1 MRIGLFGGAFDPPHN
16 AHVALAQAALRQL
29 SLNVLHVVPTGDAW
43 HKPRDLTPGL
53 HRLAMCQQAFE
64 SFPNVVVDDLE
75 LKRPGP
81 SYTVDTLAV
90 LRERYAGAEFF
101 VLLGLDQAAQFVH
114 WHQSD
119 QILAWAQLAIAD
131 RSLEGQEKEASPE
144 WHNPQHLHL
153 NMPLMPLSATDIR
166 QRCRTE
172 EDLSSLLSPAVIQY
186 IRNNH
191 LYLDNHDRS
200 F

>member
-29 SLNVLHVVPTGDAW
+29 SLNVLHVLPTGDAW
-43 HKPRDLTPGL
+43 HKPRDLTPGH

-101 VLLGLDQAAQFVH
+101 VVLGLDQAAQFVH

-131 RSLEGQEKEASPE
+131 RSLEGQEKAASPE
-144 WHNPQHLHL
+144 WHNRAHLHL

-166 QRCRTE
+166 QRCRTG
-172 EDLSSLLSPAVIQY
+172 EDLSSLLNPAVIQY
-186 IRNNH
+186 IQNNH
-191 LYLDNHDRS
+191 LYLDNHD
-200 F
+200 

>member
-29 SLNVLHVVPTGDAW
+29 SLNVLHVLPTGDAW
-43 HKPRDLTPGL
+43 HKPRDLTPGH

-101 VLLGLDQAAQFVH
+101 VVLGLDQAAQFVH

-131 RSLEGQEKEASPE
+131 RSLEGQEKAASPE
-144 WHNPQHLHL
+144 WHNRAHLHL

-166 QRCRTE
+166 QRCRTG
-172 EDLSSLLSPAVIQY
+172 EDLSALLSTAVIRY
-186 IRNNH
+186 IQNNH

>member
-16 AHVALAQAALRQL
+16 AHVALAQAALTQL
-29 SLNVLHVVPTGDAW
+29 SLNVLHVLPTGDAW
-43 HKPRDLTPGL
+43 HKPRDLTPGH

-75 LKRPGP
+75 LKRQGP

-90 LRERYAGAEFF
+90 LRERYSGAEFF
-101 VLLGLDQAAQFVH
+101 VVLGLDQAAQFVH

-131 RSLEGQEKEASPE
+131 RSLEGQEKAASPE
-144 WHNPQHLHL
+144 WHNRAHLHL

-166 QRCRTE
+166 QRCRTG
-172 EDLSSLLSPAVIQY
+172 EDLSSLLNPAVIQY
-186 IRNNH
+186 IQNNH
-191 LYLDNHDRS
+191 LYLDNHD
-200 F
+200 

>member
-1 MRIGLFGGAFDPPHN
+1 VRIGLFGGAFDPPHN

-29 SLNVLHVVPTGDAW
+29 SLNVLHVLPTGDAW
-43 HKPRDLTPGL
+43 HKPRDLTPGF

-75 LKRPGP
+75 LKRQGP

-101 VLLGLDQAAQFVH
+101 VVLGLDQAAQFVH

-131 RSLEGQEKEASPE
+131 RSLEGQEKAASPE
-144 WHNPQHLHL
+144 WHNRAHLHL

-166 QRCRTE
+166 QRCRTG
-172 EDLSSLLSPAVIQY
+172 EDLSSLLNPAVIQY
-186 IRNNH
+186 IQNNH
-191 LYLDNHDRS
+191 LYLDNHD
-200 F
+200 

>member
-16 AHVALAQAALRQL
+16 AHVALAEAALRQL
-29 SLNVLHVVPTGDAW
+29 YLNVLHVLPTGDAW
-43 HKPRDLTPGL
+43 HKPRDLTPGH

-101 VLLGLDQAAQFVH
+101 VVLGLDQAAQFVH

-131 RSLEGQEKEASPE
+131 RSLEGQEKAASPE
-144 WHNPQHLHL
+144 WHNRAHLHL

-166 QRCRTE
+166 QRCRTG
-172 EDLSSLLSPAVIQY
+172 EDLSSLLNPAVIQY
-186 IRNNH
+186 IQNNH
-191 LYLDNHDRS
+191 LYLDNHD
-200 F
+200 

>member
-131 RSLEGQEKEASPE
+131 RSLEGQEKAASPE
-144 WHNPQHLHL
+144 WHNRAHLHL

-166 QRCRTE
+166 QRCRTG
-172 EDLSSLLSPAVIQY
+172 EDLSSLLNPAVIQY

>member
-16 AHVALAQAALRQL
+16 AHVALAQAALSQL
-29 SLNVLHVVPTGDAW
+29 ALNVLHVVPTGDAW

-53 HRLAMCQQAFE
+53 DRLAMCQKVFE
-64 SFPNVVVDDLE
+64 SVPNVVVDDLE
-75 LKRPGP
+75 LKRQGP

-90 LRERYAGAEFF
+90 LRERYSGAEFF
-101 VLLGLDQAAQFVH
+101 VVLGLDQAARFVH
-114 WHQSD
+114 WYQSD

-131 RSLEGQEKEASPE
+131 RPLEGQAKAASPE
-144 WHNPQHLHL
+144 WHNRAHLHL

-166 QRCRTE
+166 QRCRTG

-186 IRNNH
+186 IQNNH
-191 LYLDNHDRS
+191 LYLDNHD
-200 F
+200 

>member
-16 AHVALAQAALRQL
+16 AHVALAQAALSQL
-29 SLNVLHVVPTGDAW
+29 ALNVLHVVPTGDAW
-43 HKPRDLTPGL
+43 HKPRTLTPAH
-53 HRLAMCQQAFE
+53 HRLAMCQKVFE
-64 SFPNVVVDDLE
+64 SVPNVVVDDME
-75 LKRPGP
+75 LQRQGP
-81 SYTVDTLAV
+81 SYTVDTLAA

-101 VLLGLDQAAQFVH
+101 VVLGLDQATRFAQ
-114 WHQSD
+114 WHQSQ

-131 RSLEGQEKEASPE
+131 RPLDAAEEATSPE

-166 QRCRTE
+166 QRCRTGG
-172 EDLSSLLSPAVIQY
+172 DLTPWLSPSVIQY
-186 IRNNH
+186 IQNNH
-191 LYLDNHDRS
+191 LYLDNQDRS

>member
-29 SLNVLHVVPTGDAW
+29 SLNVLHVLPTGDAW
-43 HKPRDLTPGL
+43 HKPRDLTPGH

-75 LKRPGP
+75 LKRQGQ

-101 VLLGLDQAAQFVH
+101 VVLGLDQAAQFVH

-131 RSLEGQEKEASPE
+131 RSIEGPAKAASPE
-144 WHNPQHLHL
+144 WHNRAHLHL

-166 QRCRTE
+166 QRCRTG
-172 EDLSSLLSPAVIQY
+172 EDLSSLLNPAVIQY
-186 IRNNH
+186 IQNNH
-191 LYLDNHDRS
+191 LYLDNHD
-200 F
+200 

>member
-1 MRIGLFGGAFDPPHN
+1 MFGGAFDPPHN
-16 AHVALAQAALRQL
+16 AHLALAQAALSQL
-29 SLNVLHVVPTGDAW
+29 SLNILHVVPTGDAW

-53 HRLAMCQQAFE
+53 HRLAMCQQVFE
-64 SFPNVVVDDLE
+64 SVLNVVVDDME

-81 SYTVDTLAV
+81 SYTVDSLAV
-90 LRERYAGAEFF
+90 LRQRYSGAEFF
-101 VLLGLDQAAQFVH
+101 VVLGLDQAAQFVH

-131 RSLEGQEKEASPE
+131 RSIEGPAKAASPE
-144 WHNPQHLHL
+144 WHNRAHLHL

-166 QRCRTE
+166 QRCRTG
-172 EDLSSLLSPAVIQY
+172 EDLSSLLNPAVIQY
-186 IRNNH
+186 IQNNH

>member
-1 MRIGLFGGAFDPPHN
+1 LFGGAFDPPHN
-16 AHVALAQAALRQL
+16 AHLALAQAALSQL
-29 SLNVLHVVPTGDAW
+29 SLNILHVVPTGDAW
-43 HKPRDLTPGL
+43 HKSRDLTPGL
-53 HRLAMCQQAFE
+53 HRLAMCQQVFE
-64 SFPNVVVDDLE
+64 SVLNVVVDDME

-81 SYTVDTLAV
+81 SYTVDSLAV
-90 LRERYAGAEFF
+90 LRQRYSGAEFF
-101 VLLGLDQAAQFVH
+101 VVLGLDQAAQFVH

-131 RSLEGQEKEASPE
+131 RPLEGQEKASSPE
-144 WHNPQHLHL
+144 WHNRAHLHL

-166 QRCRTE
+166 QRCRHG
-172 EDLSSLLSPAVIQY
+172 EDLTSLLSPAVLQY
-186 IRNNH
+186 IQNNH

>member
-29 SLNVLHVVPTGDAW
+29 SLNVLHVLPTGDAW
-43 HKPRDLTPGL
+43 HKPRDLTPGH

-90 LRERYAGAEFF
+90 LRERYSGAEFF
-101 VLLGLDQAAQFVH
+101 VVLGLDQAAQFVH

-131 RSLEGQEKEASPE
+131 RSLEGQEKAASPE
-144 WHNPQHLHL
+144 WHNRAHLHL

-166 QRCRTE
+166 QRCRTG
-172 EDLSSLLSPAVIQY
+172 EDLSSLLNPAVIQY
-186 IRNNH
+186 IQNNH
-191 LYLDNHDRS
+191 LYLDNHD
-200 F
+200 

>member
-16 AHVALAQAALRQL
+16 AHVALAQAALTQL
-29 SLNVLHVVPTGDAW
+29 SLNVLHVLPTGDAW
-43 HKPRDLTPGL
+43 HKPRDLTPGH

-75 LKRPGP
+75 LKRQGP

-101 VLLGLDQAAQFVH
+101 VVLGLDQAAQFVH

-131 RSLEGQEKEASPE
+131 RSLEGQEKAASPE
-144 WHNPQHLHL
+144 WHNRAHLHL

-166 QRCRTE
+166 QRCRTG
-172 EDLSSLLSPAVIQY
+172 EDLSSLLNPAVIQY
-186 IRNNH
+186 IQNNH
-191 LYLDNHDRS
+191 LYLDNHD
-200 F
+200 

>member
-43 HKPRDLTPGL
+43 HKPRDLTPSL

-75 LKRPGP
+75 LKRQGP

-101 VLLGLDQAAQFVH
+101 VVLGLDQAAQFVH

-131 RSLEGQEKEASPE
+131 RSLEGQEKAASPE
-144 WHNPQHLHL
+144 WHNRAHLHL

-166 QRCRTE
+166 QRCRTG

-186 IRNNH
+186 IQNNH

>member
-16 AHVALAQAALRQL
+16 AHVALAEAALRQL
-29 SLNVLHVVPTGDAW
+29 YLNVLHVLPTGDAW
-43 HKPRDLTPGL
+43 HKPRDLTPGH

-75 LKRPGP
+75 LKRQGP

-90 LRERYAGAEFF
+90 LRERYPGAEFF
-101 VLLGLDQAAQFVH
+101 VVLGLDQAAQFVH

-131 RSLEGQEKEASPE
+131 RSIEGPAKAASPE
-144 WHNPQHLHL
+144 WHNRAHLHL

-166 QRCRTE
+166 QRCRTG
-172 EDLSSLLSPAVIQY
+172 EDLSSLLNPAVIQY
-186 IRNNH
+186 IQNNH
-191 LYLDNHDRS
+191 LYLDNHD
-200 F
+200 

>member
-16 AHVALAQAALRQL
+16 AHVALAQAALTQL

-43 HKPRDLTPGL
+43 HKPRELTPGV
-53 HRLAMCQQAFE
+53 HRLAMCQEVFASMQ
-64 SFPNVVVDDLE
+64 NVVVDDLE
-75 LKRPGP
+75 LKRQGP
-81 SYTVDTLAV
+81 SYTVDTLAA

-131 RSLEGQEKEASPE
+131 RSLEGQEKAASPE
-144 WHNPQHLHL
+144 WHNRAHLHL

-166 QRCRTE
+166 QRCRTG
-172 EDLSSLLSPAVIQY
+172 EDLTSVLSASVIQY
-186 IRNNH
+186 IQNNH
-191 LYLDNHDRS
+191 LYLDHHDRS
-200 F
+200 L

>member
-16 AHVALAQAALRQL
+16 AHVALAQAALMQL
-29 SLNVLHVVPTGDAW
+29 SLDVLHVVPTGDAW
-43 HKPRDLTPGL
+43 HKLRELTPGGQ
-53 HRLAMCQQAFE
+53 RLAMCQQAFE

-75 LKRPGP
+75 LKRQGP

-101 VLLGLDQAAQFVH
+101 VVLGLDQAAQFVH

-131 RSLEGQEKEASPE
+131 RSIEGPAKAASRE
-144 WHNPQHLHL
+144 WHNRAHLHL

-166 QRCRTE
+166 QRCRTG
-172 EDLSSLLSPAVIQY
+172 EDLSSLLNPAVIQY
-186 IRNNH
+186 IQNNH
-191 LYLDNHDRS
+191 LYLDNHD
-200 F
+200 

>member
-16 AHVALAQAALRQL
+16 AHVALAQVALTQL

-43 HKPRDLTPGL
+43 HKPRQLTPAH
-53 HRLAMCQQAFE
+53 HRLTMCQQAFE
-64 SFPNVVVDDLE
+64 NIPNVVVDDLE

-101 VLLGLDQAAQFVH
+101 VLLGLDQAAQFLH

-119 QILAWAQLAIAD
+119 QILAWAQLAIVNRTLD
-131 RSLEGQEKEASPE
+131 GLEGASSPE
-144 WHNPQHLHL
+144 WHNPKYLHL
-153 NMPLMPLSATDIR
+153 YMPLMPLSATDIR
-166 QRCRTE
+166 QRCRTG
-172 EDLSSLLSPAVIQY
+172 EDLSALLNPAVIQY
-186 IRNNH
+186 IQNNH

>member
-16 AHVALAQAALRQL
+16 AHVALAQAALTQL
-29 SLNVLHVVPTGDAW
+29 SLDVLHVVPTGDAW

-131 RSLEGQEKEASPE
+131 RSLEGQEKAASPE
-144 WHNPQHLHL
+144 WHNRAHLHL

-166 QRCRTE
+166 QRYRTG
-172 EDLSSLLSPAVIQY
+172 EDLTSVLSASVIQY
-186 IRNNH
+186 IQNNH
-191 LYLDNHDRS
+191 LYLDHHDRS
-200 F
+200 L

>member
-29 SLNVLHVVPTGDAW
+29 SLNVLHVLPTGDAW
-43 HKPRDLTPGL
+43 HKPRDLTPGH

-75 LKRPGP
+75 LKRQGP

-101 VLLGLDQAAQFVH
+101 GLLGLDQAAQFVH

-131 RSLEGQEKEASPE
+131 RSLEGQEKAASPE
-144 WHNPQHLHL
+144 WHNRAHLHL

-166 QRCRTE
+166 QRCRTGE
-172 EDLSSLLSPAVIQY
+172 ELTSVLSASVIQY
-186 IRNNH
+186 IQNNH

>member
-16 AHVALAQAALRQL
+16 AHVALAQAALTQL
-29 SLNVLHVVPTGDAW
+29 SLNVLHVLPTGDAW
-43 HKPRDLTPGL
+43 HKPRDLTPGF

-101 VLLGLDQAAQFVH
+101 VVLGLDQAAQFVH

-131 RSLEGQEKEASPE
+131 RSLEGQEKAASPE
-144 WHNPQHLHL
+144 WHNRAHLHL

-166 QRCRTE
+166 QRCRTG
-172 EDLSSLLSPAVIQY
+172 EDLSSLLNPAVIQY
-186 IRNNH
+186 IQNNH
-191 LYLDNHDRS
+191 LYLDNHD
-200 F
+200 

>member
-16 AHVALAQAALRQL
+16 AHVALAQAALTQL
-29 SLNVLHVVPTGDAW
+29 SLNVLHVLPTGDAW
-43 HKPRDLTPGL
+43 HKPRDLTPGF

-90 LRERYAGAEFF
+90 LRERYSGAEFF
-101 VLLGLDQAAQFVH
+101 VVLGLDQAAQFVH

-131 RSLEGQEKEASPE
+131 RSLEGQEKAASPE
-144 WHNPQHLHL
+144 WHNRAHLHL

-166 QRCRTE
+166 QRCRTG
-172 EDLSSLLSPAVIQY
+172 EDLSSLLNPAVIQY
-186 IRNNH
+186 IQNNH
-191 LYLDNHDRS
+191 LYLDNHD
-200 F
+200 